1 MLPLSSC
8 RPTLEKRAARPR
20 EAASGVFPWEWVLA
34 CVVLIVQER
43 QKPGEPRAAA
53 RPRHLGPQ
61 CTGGLVLC
69 SRMTFQRHFASGW
82 ERRKPAIVLCCRYTG
97 SWQPLHYFQLLL
109 TRTRHKGEK
118 VAHAA
123 ASFHAC
129 LQKKLKALMKLSH
142 EHEFL
147 LFCSIDFVLEGS
159 FKEDSSAPELK
170 VM

>member
-8 RPTLEKRAARPR
+8 RPPLEKRAARPR
-20 EAASGVFPWEWVLA
+20 EATSGVFPWEWVLA

-43 QKPGEPRAAA
+43 QKPGDPRAAA
-53 RPRHLGPQ
+53 QPGFERFP
-61 CTGGLVLC
+61 LC
-69 SRMTFQRHFASGW
+69 SRTTFQRHFASGW

-109 TRTRHKGEK
+109 TRTGHEGER

-129 LQKKLKALMKLSH
+129 LQKKLRALMKLSH
-142 EHEFL
+142 EHEFQ